1 MIRLLLCAG
10 LCVASVAATAQ
21 WQWLDKDGR
30 KVYSDQGPP
39 SDVPANKILKQPGGA
54 RSATTPVAV
63 PATSPANGSPAT
75 ARAGAPTA
83 PASAAKAAAPAPKLS
98 GKDADLEAKIK
109 QAEEEEAAKKK
120 AADEKLAK
128 DQAQNCERARRAKAA
143 IDSGVRIQQ
152 TNAKGELEYLSDTGR
167 ATEGKRLQDVI
178 TADCK

>member
-1 MIRLLLCAG
+1 MNMIRMLLCAG

-39 SDVPANKILKQPGGA
+39 SDVPANKILKQPGGS
-54 RSATTPVAV
+54 RSAT
-63 PATSPANGSPAT
+63 AT
-75 ARAGAPTA
+75 APAAASANAAPASARASAPAA
-83 PASAAKAAAPAPKLS
+83 PASAAKAAASSPKLS
-98 GKDADLEAKIK
+98 GKDAELEAKKK

-167 ATEGKRLQDVI
+167 VTEGKRLQEVI